1 MLSVAVPFSELL
13 MLEVYSAESLAA
25 LEATQTPEG
34 STEPLY
40 KNLDA
45 VVLITPTASSIL
57 QVAKELKHPQFRKYH
72 ILFTG
77 PVSQSQIERLARC
90 DVQQLV
96 TNIGYGHVDFLPLA
110 PRLASLQV
118 DSFAP
123 LLHTRVADWQ
133 AAEYSAVS
141 RVVEGI
147 VALSAA
153 HFDAERPAVRF
164 VAGSSAS
171 EAIAAQL
178 SQRYASVTGTG
189 LTSVTS
195 KPATILLLDRRED
208 PVTPL
213 LNQWTYHAMVNE
225 LLDVEDN
232 KVTDPDGQS
241 YHISR
246 TDDEFFAE
254 HALSDFGKIGD
265 AITQK
270 VDQYK
275 DKSQGQLKT
284 VDDVRNFMEH
294 LPQFKENAGTIVK
307 HVAIIHALNRLVDQ
321 RQLLQVSEV
330 EQEIASS
337 ENRAEQLK
345 RVRDLLESD
354 VPAFEKFRVVLLFFL
369 RYEPDSVV
377 ARELED
383 GLRAVGV
390 EDDQIKLIAALMDF
404 AGSARRSHDLFR
416 RKDIFGAAK
425 NRVVRQIQG
434 VANVYTQH
442 RSFLHSLLSRLLR
455 KGISADELQFTGP
468 GCDGPCGKLLVVVLG
483 GATLE
488 ESRDVEQLMVEIV
501 SARAATYSA
510 EHRRGVGRNYCTDF
524 PQILVGCGHASPS
537 KTSCPHNK
545 SRAA

>member
-1 MLSVAVPFSELL
+1 MDVPC
-13 MLEVYSAESLAA
+13 ES
-25 LEATQTPEG
+25 
-34 STEPLY
+34 PL
-40 KNLDA
+40 
-45 VVLITPTASSIL
+45 IL
-57 QVAKELKHPQFRKYH
+57 VIQ
-72 ILFTG
+72 
-77 PVSQSQIERLARC
+77 
-90 DVQQLV
+90 
-96 TNIGYGHVDFLPLA
+96 
-110 PRLASLQV
+110 
-118 DSFAP
+118 
-123 LLHTRVADWQ
+123 
-133 AAEYSAVS
+133 
-141 RVVEGI
+141 
-147 VALSAA
+147 
-153 HFDAERPAVRF
+153 
-164 VAGSSAS
+164 
-171 EAIAAQL
+171 
-178 SQRYASVTGTG
+178 
-189 LTSVTS
+189 
-195 KPATILLLDRRED
+195 
-208 PVTPL
+208 
-213 LNQWTYHAMVNE
+213 AMVNE

-307 HVAIIHALNRLVDQ
+307 HLAIIHSLNRLVDQ

-345 RVRDLLESD
+345 RVRDLLESE
-354 VPAFEKFRVVLLFFL
+354 VPPFEKFRVVLLFFL
-369 RYEPDSVV
+369 RYEPDAVV

-383 GLRAVGV
+383 RLRGVGV
-390 EDDQIKLIAALMDF
+390 EDDQIKLIAALIDF
-404 AGSARRSHDLFR
+404 AGSAKRSHDLFR
-416 RKDIFGAAK
+416 RKDLFGAAK

-442 RSFLHSLLSRLLR
+442 RSFLHSLVSRLLR
-455 KGISADELQFTGP
+455 KGISEDELQFTGP

-488 ESRDVEQLMVEIV
+488 ESRDVEHLMAEIV
-501 SARAATYSA
+501 RARVEPHSAKL
-510 EHRRGVGRNYCTDF
+510 RRSVGRNYCVDF
-524 PQILVGCGHASPS
+524 PQIPVGCGHASSS
-537 KTSCPHNK
+537 KTSFPHHNK
-545 SRAA
+545 SGAAFRTY